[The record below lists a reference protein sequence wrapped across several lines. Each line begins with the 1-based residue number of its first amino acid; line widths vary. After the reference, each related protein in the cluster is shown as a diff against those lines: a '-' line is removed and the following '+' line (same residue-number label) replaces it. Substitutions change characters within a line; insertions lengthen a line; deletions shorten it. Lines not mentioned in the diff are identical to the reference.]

1 MRFTED
7 FKKQVVKKMLSPG
20 VIQIDIARKLNMST
34 SAMWEWKRLYGEEVK
49 AEIIQINVAALLHE
63 EKIDI
68 EKLLLDA
75 EPEEK
80 KREIDLLNKIEKGR
94 HPSHYAPTEKY
105 AVISHLKKL
114 SGEQIGIFM
123 RSYGLHSQHIKMWED
138 EILSM
143 GKQHLDQN
151 EIIKRQEEEIKTLRK
166 QLKESERDK
175 RELEI
180 LIELKKKY
188 KRLFKQEGEE

>member
-1 MRFTED
+1 
-7 FKKQVVKKMLSPG
+7 VKKVISPG
-20 VIQIDIARKLNMST
+20 VIQKDIARKLGISMH
-34 SAMWEWKRLYGEEVK
+34 AILHWKKLYAEEMK
-49 AEIIQINVAALLHE
+49 AEVVQINVAALLHE

-68 EKLLLDA
+68 EKLLLES

-80 KREIDLLNKIEKGR
+80 KREIDILNKIKKGCA
-94 HPSHYAPTEKY
+94 PSQYTTSEKY
-105 AVISHLKKL
+105 AIVTHLKQI
-114 SGEQIGIFM
+114 SGEQAGIFM

-143 GKQHLDQN
+143 GKKQIDQN
-151 EIIKRQEEEIKTLRK
+151 EIIKKQEEEIKLLRK

-188 KRLFKQEGEE
+188 KTLFKQEGEE